1 MALRL
6 IEVILPSVS
15 TDRLRELLRDQAV
28 LGVWLADLEANQ
40 VIARIL
46 VPTGHTERI
55 SDMLSDHLG
64 LHPEFRLMLF
74 SVQATLPAVEE
85 PEPEPAAEAP
95 PEEAAEEAEQAE
107 ARMQR
112 ISREELYQD
121 IAQGAQLSRV
131 YLLTVVLST
140 LVAAVGLLRSDV
152 AVIIGAMVIAPLL
165 GPNVALALASALG
178 DLKLAARSIKTLL
191 AGVAMA
197 GVLALLVGMVVVV
210 DPQSPE
216 IAARTQVD
224 GSNVVLALAAGS
236 AGALSFTTGIPA
248 AVIGVMVAV
257 ALLPPL
263 VVVGLLLGGGAP
275 DLALHAFILFA
286 INIACINLAGVV
298 TFLAQKIRP
307 RTWWESEQAGH
318 ATRIAVTLWAV
329 AVALLLAFI
338 LLTGQVDG
346 AGG

>member
-1 MALRL
+1 L
-6 IEVILPSVS
+6 
-15 TDRLRELLRDQAV
+15 
-28 LGVWLADLEANQ
+28 
-40 VIARIL
+40 
-46 VPTGHTERI
+46 
-55 SDMLSDHLG
+55 
-64 LHPEFRLMLF
+64 
-74 SVQATLPAVEE
+74 
-85 PEPEPAAEAP
+85 
-95 PEEAAEEAEQAE
+95 
-107 ARMQR
+107 QR

-140 LVAAVGLLRSDV
+140 LVAAVGLLRGDV

-178 DLKLAARSIKTLL
+178 DLKLAGRSIQTLL
-191 AGVAMA
+191 AGMA
-197 GVLALLVGMVVVV
+197 TALLLSLLVGVLVAV
-210 DPQSPE
+210 DPQAPE
-216 IAARTQVD
+216 IAARTEIAE
-224 GSNVVLALAAGS
+224 SHVVLALAAGS

-275 DLALHAFILFA
+275 DLALNAFILFT
-286 INIACINLAGVV
+286 INIVCINLSGVV

-318 ATRIAVTLWAV
+318 ATRIAVSLWVVTL
-329 AVALLLAFI
+329 ALLLAFI
-338 LLTGQVDG
+338 LLTGQVQ
-346 AGG
+346 

>member
-6 IEVILPSVS
+6 IEVIIPSVS
-15 TDRLRELLRDQAV
+15 TERLRELLRDQAV

-74 SVQATLPAVEE
+74 SVQATLPKVKE
-85 PEPEPAAEAP
+85 PEAEAETAP
-95 PEEAAEEAEQAE
+95 QRSDEQAE
-107 ARMQR
+107 QEEQRLQR

-121 IAQGAQLSRV
+121 IAQGAQLTRV

-178 DLKLAARSIKTLL
+178 DLKLASRSIKTLL
-191 AGVAMA
+191 AGVATA
-197 GVLALLVGMVVVV
+197 AVLSVLVGLLVAV
-210 DPQSPE
+210 DPQAPE
-216 IAARTQVD
+216 IASRTQVG

-263 VVVGLLLGGGAP
+263 VVVGLLLGGGSP
-275 DLALHAFILFA
+275 DLALNAFVLFA

-318 ATRIAVTLWAV
+318 ATRIAVALWAV

-338 LLTGQVDG
+338 LLPELG
-346 AGG
+346 

>member
-1 MALRL
+1 VALRL
-6 IEVILPSVS
+6 IEVIIPSAS
-15 TDRLRELLRDQAV
+15 TERLRELVRDQNV
-28 LGVWLADLEANQ
+28 VGVWMADLEANQ

-46 VPTGHTERI
+46 VPTGHTEII
-55 SDMLSDHLG
+55 SDRLSDQLG

-74 SVQATLPAVEE
+74 SVQATLPQV
-85 PEPEPAAEAP
+85 PEPQ
-95 PEEAAEEAEQAE
+95 AEEAEEQATE
-107 ARMQR
+107 AEQEQQRETRLQR

-140 LVAAVGLLRSDV
+140 LVAAVGLLRGDV

-178 DLKLAARSIKTLL
+178 DLKLAGRSIQTLL
-191 AGVAMA
+191 AGMA
-197 GVLALLVGMVVVV
+197 TALLLSLLVGVLVAV
-210 DPQSPE
+210 DPQAPE
-216 IAARTQVD
+216 IAARTEIAE
-224 GSNVVLALAAGS
+224 SHVVLALAAGS

-275 DLALHAFILFA
+275 DLALNAFILFT
-286 INIACINLAGVV
+286 INIVCINLSGVV

-318 ATRIAVTLWAV
+318 ATRIAVSLWVVTL
-329 AVALLLAFI
+329 ALLLAFI
-338 LLTGQVDG
+338 LLTGQVQ
-346 AGG
+346 

>member
-6 IEVILPSVS
+6 IEVIIPSVS
-15 TDRLRELLRDQAV
+15 TERLRELLRDQSV

-74 SVQATLPAVEE
+74 SVQATLPKVKEADLE
-85 PEPEPAAEAP
+85 PDSEATAEQDA
-95 PEEAAEEAEQAE
+95 EQNEQEAA
-107 ARMQR
+107 RLQR

-140 LVAAVGLLRSDV
+140 LVAAVGLLRGDV

-178 DLKLAARSIKTLL
+178 DLKLAGSSIKTLL

-197 GVLALLVGMVVVV
+197 WVLSLLMGMFVAV
-210 DPQSPE
+210 DPQAPE
-216 IAARTQVD
+216 IASRTQVD

-275 DLALHAFILFA
+275 DLALNAFILFA
-286 INIACINLAGVV
+286 INIVCINLAGVV

-318 ATRIAVTLWAV
+318 ATRIAVTLWV
-329 AVALLLAFI
+329 VTLVLLLAFI

-346 AGG
+346 VG

>member
-6 IEVILPSVS
+6 IEVIIPSVS
-15 TDRLRELLRDQAV
+15 TERLRELLRDQAV

-74 SVQATLPAVEE
+74 SVQATLPKVKE
-85 PEPEPAAEAP
+85 PENEAETTPEQS
-95 PEEAAEEAEQAE
+95 AEQAQQE
-107 ARMQR
+107 EQRLQR

-178 DLKLAARSIKTLL
+178 DLKLAGSSIKTLL
-191 AGVAMA
+191 AGVATA
-197 GVLALLVGMVVVV
+197 GVLSLLVGIVVAV

-216 IAARTQVD
+216 IAARTEVA

-275 DLALHAFILFA
+275 DLALNAFILFA
-286 INIACINLAGVV
+286 INIVCINLAGVV

-318 ATRIAVTLWAV
+318 ATRVAVVLWVVTLV
-329 AVALLLAFI
+329 LLLAFI

-346 AGG
+346 TG